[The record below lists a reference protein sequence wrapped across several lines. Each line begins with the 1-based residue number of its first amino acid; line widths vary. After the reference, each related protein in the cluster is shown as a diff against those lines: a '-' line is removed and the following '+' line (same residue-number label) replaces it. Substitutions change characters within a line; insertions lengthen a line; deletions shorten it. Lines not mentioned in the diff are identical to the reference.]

1 MRLEP
6 TPPPASLREPLLTC
20 QEAAKLLAVK
30 PAWIYAA
37 ARSGKLTCVRI
48 GRNVR
53 LLRSDLEQFV
63 AEQRGR

>member
-37 ARSGKLTCVRI
+37 ARSGKLTCVLI
-48 GRNVR
+48 ATSVSC
-53 LLRSDLEQFV
+53 SDLEQFV